1 MRAVELCPSTKT
13 YNQSIKFVAAFGLH
27 RPPLPGR
34 RLAWR

>member
-27 RPPLPGR
+27 RPPCRG
-34 RLAWR
+34 AA